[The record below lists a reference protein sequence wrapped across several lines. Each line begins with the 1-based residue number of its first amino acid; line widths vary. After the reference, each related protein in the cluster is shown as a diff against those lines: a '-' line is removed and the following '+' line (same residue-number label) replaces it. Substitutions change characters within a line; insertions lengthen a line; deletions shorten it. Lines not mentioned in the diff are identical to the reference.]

1 MARETGLEH
10 LTMLDISPPDL
21 VSLAAGAGF
30 DAVGLRIAPVTSGE
44 EPWPMDRGSPMLAE
58 TVRRCAATGV
68 SVLGVE
74 AVALG
79 PGTGLARFQ
88 PVLEAAGALS
98 ARHLN
103 VICDDPEVGRF
114 ADRFAELVELCR
126 PYRLRPVVEFTA
138 YRPVRTLGQA
148 VAIASE
154 SGGGGVLLDALHVH
168 RCGVSLRQLA
178 GVEPGLF
185 AYLQACDAPL
195 RQPSGLTRPAQLP
208 RGQQAGQGDDAVLEA
223 RTMRMLPGEGELPL
237 AGLVRVLPAGLP
249 VSVEAPSL
257 AARRQYGPD
266 EYAAR
271 ARRALAA
278 LLSLSSA
285 S

>member
-10 LTMLDISPPDL
+10 LTMLDISPPEL
-21 VSLAAGAGF
+21 VSLAARAGF
-30 DAVGLRIAPVTSGE
+30 DAVGLRIAPVTPGE

-58 TVRRCAATGV
+58 TVGRCAATGV
-68 SVLGVE
+68 AVLGVE
-74 AVALG
+74 AVALS
-79 PGTGLARFQ
+79 PGTAVAQFQ
-88 PVLEAAGALS
+88 PVLEVAGALR

-114 ADRFAELVELCR
+114 SDRFAQLVELCR
-126 PYRLRPVVEFTA
+126 PYRLRPVVEFTRW
-138 YRPVRTLGQA
+138 RPVRTLRQA
-148 VAIASE
+148 VAIAAA
-154 SGGGGVLLDALHVH
+154 SGGGGLLLDALHVQ
-168 RCGVSLRQLA
+168 RCGAGLGELA
-178 GVEPGLF
+178 RVEPGLF

-195 RQPSGLTRPAQLP
+195 EQPAGLTLPARLP
-208 RGQQAGQGDDAVLEA
+208 RGQQAGPGDDAVLEA

-237 AGLVRVLPAGLP
+237 AGLVSVLPAGLP

-257 AARRQYGPD
+257 AARQRYGPD

-278 LLSLSSA
+278 LLSSA
-285 S
+285 GAS